1 MGPSDNFT
9 QKHLFYNNLSTR
21 NSYFRPIAMQ
31 ICQKVSKLSKVCV
44 SVRQKTNICQSGNFQ
59 FDKFVQAI
67 ISLIN
72 AYFTTICPLKI
83 PILDQL
89 HCPSGNFQ
97 FDKLVQVTTSL
108 KNAYFTTIC
117 PLKIPILD
125 QLQCKFA
132 RKFQNFQKFVFFCLT
147 NICHSLTNL
156 SRWYFSARQK
166 TNICQSGNFQFDKFV
181 QAIILLKNTCFTTIC
196 PLEIPILDQLHCH
209 SGNFQFDK
217 FVQVIISLKN
227 ASTKKKYLSKWK
239 FSV

>member
-1 MGPSDNFT
+1 MSKWKFSVWQICPSDNFT
-9 QKHLFYNNLSTR
+9 HKCLFYNNLSTQ
-21 NSYFRPIAMQ
+21 NSYFRP
-31 ICQKVSKLSKVCV
+31 
-44 SVRQKTNICQSGNFQ
+44 
-59 FDKFVQAI
+59 
-67 ISLIN
+67 
-72 AYFTTICPLKI
+72 
-83 PILDQL
+83 QL

-156 SRWYFSARQK
+156 SRWCFSARQK
-166 TNICQSGNFQFDKFV
+166 TNICQSGNFQFDKFVRAIISLKNAQVEISTLTNLSRWHFPARQKTNVCQSGNFQFDKFV

-196 PLEIPILDQLHCH
+196 PLEIPILDQLHCQ

-217 FVQVIISLKN
+217 FV
-227 ASTKKKYLSKWK
+227 
-239 FSV
+239 